1 MKQYK
6 SKDFISKEPQN
17 DTLIWIS
24 SDKKFSITTT
34 TNQWSKYFVYVRL
47 NNTYEWIGVS
57 TDGLSEAVD
66 ELNKMIDNEEIQ
78 KYESH

>member
-1 MKQYK
+1 MNYK
-6 SKDFISKEPQN
+6 LKDFISKEPQN

-47 NNTYEWIGVS
+47 KDTYEWIGVS
-57 TDGLSEAVD
+57 TDELSEAVD
-66 ELNKMIDNEEIQ
+66 ELNKMIESEEIQ